1 MRFIAL
7 NSTFANNL
15 GFDLTAKHSVIE
27 LVWSTKIGEFCFDN
41 ILDADEIVEL
51 VYCYME
57 F

>member
-7 NSTFANNL
+7 NSIFANNL
-15 GFDLTAKHSVIE
+15 GFDLTAKHSVIT
-27 LVWSTKIGEFCFDN
+27 LVWPTKIREFCFDN